1 MISEKNRTKVDKNK
15 MKILTPYVKE
25 LELEKIKKA
34 SIFYDV
40 TVLCK
45 RLKIFIFISPTFN
58 LIFWKAFTFEPT
70 VAFQEHQ
77 TYPILS
83 NSYQK
88 R

>member
-25 LELEKIKKA
+25 LELEKIKKT

-45 RLKIFIFISPTFN
+45 RLKIFIFIS
-58 LIFWKAFTFEPT
+58 
-70 VAFQEHQ
+70 Q
-77 TYPILS
+77 LS
-83 NSYQK
+83 I
-88 R
+88 